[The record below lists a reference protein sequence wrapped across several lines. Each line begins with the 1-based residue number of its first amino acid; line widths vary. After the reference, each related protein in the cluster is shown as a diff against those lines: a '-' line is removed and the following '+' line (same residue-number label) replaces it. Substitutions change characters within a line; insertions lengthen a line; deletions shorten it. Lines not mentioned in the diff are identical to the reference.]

1 MDGHTVEETHT
12 MCMYV
17 NMDDDLLVRFHSTL
31 VLLVPSFS
39 ASNWGQRTVNSFT
52 EQKRYDRPHPCTSTG
67 GEWRLSL
74 IQGLLLTSSALG
86 IRQLLCRTRHKDP
99 QMRRIK
105 LGKGILEC
113 EWSSDL
119 NKQEHYQARH
129 QVRRRCKKMGVTPE
143 KVTKAGQTL
152 GL

>member
-1 MDGHTVEETHT
+1 VEETHT

-17 NMDDDLLVRFHSTL
+17 NMDDDLLVRFHSIL

-52 EQKRYDRPHPCTSTG
+52 EQKRYDRPG
-67 GEWRLSL
+67 GEWRLSPHS
-74 IQGLLLTSSALG
+74 QGLLLTSSALG
-86 IRQLLCRTRHKDP
+86 IRQLLCRRRDKDP

-113 EWSSDL
+113 E
-119 NKQEHYQARH
+119 
-129 QVRRRCKKMGVTPE
+129 
-143 KVTKAGQTL
+143 
-152 GL
+152 

>member
-1 MDGHTVEETHT
+1 
-12 MCMYV
+12 MCSMYV
-17 NMDDDLLVRFHSTL
+17 NMDDDLLVRFHSIL
-31 VLLVPSFS
+31 VLLGLACPQLFT
-39 ASNWGQRTVNSFT
+39 SNWGQRTVNSFT
-52 EQKRYDRPHPCTSTG
+52 EQKRYDRPHPCQRGANGDSPH
-67 GEWRLSL
+67 S
-74 IQGLLLTSSALG
+74 QGLLLTSSALG
-86 IRQLLCRTRHKDP
+86 IRQLLCRRRDKDP

-113 EWSSDL
+113 EWSSDP

-129 QVRRRCKKMGVTPE
+129 QVRRRCKKMRVTPE